1 MFRVGLLVPGETTA
15 VSNERERERE
25 KREKDRWEGY
35 LAVGVDDGQ
44 ERNDLEGHVGFVHSP
59 VLIACNKIKK
69 KTSRREKKKGS
80 PRLVPQALGLFS
92 IKEIGTYDV
101 EWGPCGAGVGED
113 ATGVGSCEMDGEV
126 GVGVLEVVGCDE
138 FRVFFRVEV
147 EWLHVFDVERNVVRC
162 LVGVLS
168 LSLPC
173 AWNVG
178 EEREEEQNVS
188 LVLIYIPVD
197 TRFTVSLLN
206 ESSTINVLP
215 SATSFLLPS
224 QCQGPINHRGIFRA
238 NVWWRWE
245 SNILLQM

>member
-1 MFRVGLLVPGETTA
+1 M
-15 VSNERERERE
+15 
-25 KREKDRWEGY
+25 
-35 LAVGVDDGQ
+35 
-44 ERNDLEGHVGFVHSP
+44 
-59 VLIACNKIKK
+59 
-69 KTSRREKKKGS
+69 
-80 PRLVPQALGLFS
+80 PQALGLFS

-101 EWGPCGAGVGED
+101 EWGPCGADVGED
-113 ATGVGSCEMDGEV
+113 ATGVGSCEVNGEV
-126 GVGVLEVVGCDE
+126 GVGVFEVVGCDE

-147 EWLHVFDVERNVVRC
+147 EWLHVFDVAGSVVSC

-173 AWNVG
+173 ARNVG
-178 EEREEEQNVS
+178 EEREEQNIS

-197 TRFTVSLLN
+197 TRFTASLLS
-206 ESSTINVLP
+206 ESSTVNVLP

-224 QCQGPINHRGIFRA
+224 QCQGPSQSTPCLINHRGIFRA